1 MIDLKKCVRD
11 IPGFPKEG
19 IIFKDITPLFNEQCV
34 SICSEWNGEW
44 IFNKFSFI
52 DNPEEIVKKN
62 PKTDAELK
70 KIIGIGEAK
79 LKDFGKDIIK
89 MVNSIS

>member
-1 MIDLKKCVRD
+1 MITTEIKK
-11 IPGFPKEG
+11 E
-19 IIFKDITPLFNEQCV
+19 LFASNIKV
-34 SICSEWNGEW
+34 I
-44 IFNKFSFI
+44 
-52 DNPEEIVKKN
+52 EEIVKKN

-89 MVNSIS
+89 MVNSSI